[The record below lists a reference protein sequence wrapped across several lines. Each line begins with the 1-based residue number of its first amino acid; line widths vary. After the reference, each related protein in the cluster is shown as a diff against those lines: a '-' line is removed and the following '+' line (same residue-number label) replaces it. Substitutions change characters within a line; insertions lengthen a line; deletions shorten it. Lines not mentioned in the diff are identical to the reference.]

1 VVFTIFSLLQSCD
14 GTGKKETA
22 IADLSIAEENPA
34 AALTVGWYLP
44 VNYLQRLIGPDFKPS
59 ILKDDTLGL
68 LKLVITKSDD
78 SRMKGKESIGFQSA
92 TLLIEVDEPRGLFKS
107 PPKDRDHSYV
117 CPVIIVSGN
126 IPMAQAYYDHGFVT
140 EQSEVDLKLT
150 KKNDRINVEATIRSG
165 ENNFTARC
173 FFEDLPV
180 DEESA
185 VMVVNRNRPMYRY
198 FYGTEKYNR
207 YVNGKGRIDAEG
219 ITVVSSL
226 GIQNMPY
233 IFILDT
239 DLSWGYNFD

>member
-1 VVFTIFSLLQSCD
+1 
-14 GTGKKETA
+14 
-22 IADLSIAEENPA
+22 
-34 AALTVGWYLP
+34 
-44 VNYLQRLIGPDFKPS
+44 
-59 ILKDDTLGL
+59 
-68 LKLVITKSDD
+68 
-78 SRMKGKESIGFQSA
+78 
-92 TLLIEVDEPRGLFKS
+92 
-107 PPKDRDHSYV
+107 
-117 CPVIIVSGN
+117 
-126 IPMAQAYYDHGFVT
+126 MAQAYYDHGFVT